1 MKKLKTIFLALNLF
15 LGAILCLGNSTIKTV
30 NDGVPITITKTSFN
44 SGYDRSSSISAHISG
59 HYLNVA
65 FLADIGSATIK
76 ILDESYTMLELSY
89 IETPSGY
96 QYYIPL
102 EGRYTLLIALED
114 GDEYRGDFEVGE

>member
-1 MKKLKTIFLALNLF
+1 MSSEQNTTTMKKLKTIFLALNLF

-65 FLADIGSATIK
+65 FLADGVREMTRIV
-76 ILDESYTMLELSY
+76 
-89 IETPSGY
+89 
-96 QYYIPL
+96 
-102 EGRYTLLIALED
+102 IAH
-114 GDEYRGDFEVGE
+114 